1 MCHEGWYLSNRVPLI
16 GTSTSYFLIT
26 ILNRK
31 SQHNF
36 FITCTKTWVSYS
48 NTQKLFL
55 LSYPFLYVW
64 GSTEQSRCSMIQ
76 IFRCLRG
83 MGCLAFAGIPFAL
96 LRFSITFSACC
107 FPRGVLPTSLPSDSI
122 LFAVGSF
129 SPLIWCSFGNF
140 GSGLLEYAHL
150 SFVLVQWDFICQTPI
165 AQKF

>member
-55 LSYPFLYVW
+55 LSYPFLNVW

-96 LRFSITFSACC
+96 LSFSITFSACR
-107 FPRGVLPTSLPSDSI
+107 FPRGVLPHNFQDIWYYLLSG
-122 LFAVGSF
+122 V
-129 SPLIWCSFGNF
+129 SPLWFGVHFGNF
-140 GSGLLEYAHL
+140 GSCLLGYAQL
-150 SFVLVQWDFICQTPI
+150 SFVILWDFICPRRLHRSL
-165 AQKF
+165 K